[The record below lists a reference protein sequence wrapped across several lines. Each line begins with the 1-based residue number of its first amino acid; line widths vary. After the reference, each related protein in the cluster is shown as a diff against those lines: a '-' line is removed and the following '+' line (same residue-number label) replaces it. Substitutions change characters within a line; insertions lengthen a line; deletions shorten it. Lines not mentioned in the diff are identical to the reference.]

1 MAFFDSWPAKRIWPV
16 DMAGFAVNLQHLASY
31 PNASMPYKAGYE
43 EDSFLKSINLKIDQ
57 IEPMANDCTEVYVWH
72 TQTTKSKAP
81 LIKVA
86 EEVLERSKSNLLAL
100 LKSLNELGI
109 SHFSASGGKHNS
121 I

>member
-1 MAFFDSWPAKRIWPV
+1 
-16 DMAGFAVNLQHLASY
+16 MAGFAVNLQYLAKY
-31 PNASMPYKAGYE
+31 PNATMPFKAGYE

-57 IEPMANDCTEVYVWH
+57 IEPLAKNCTEVYVWH
-72 TQTTKSKAP
+72 TQTTKTKAP

-109 SHFSASGGKHNS
+109 AFTSSSGGRQ
-121 I
+121 